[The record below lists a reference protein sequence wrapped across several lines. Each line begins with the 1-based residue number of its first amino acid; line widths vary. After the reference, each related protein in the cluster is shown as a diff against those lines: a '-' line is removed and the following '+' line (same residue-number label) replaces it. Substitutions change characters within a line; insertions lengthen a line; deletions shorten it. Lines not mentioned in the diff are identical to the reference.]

1 MTRPAYPFGTRKLVK
16 ITKIEEGDSFLGV
29 LCADPANSRWVQL
42 IILPIDRADVEIGQ
56 ERTIVYSPTDS
67 NTGVWRLQAAPARD
81 CEFPGRCLMPGPHHH
96 SECHTVEMI
105 RAYEEQFRR

>member
-1 MTRPAYPFGTRKLVK
+1 MTRPAYPFGTRKIVK

-29 LCADPANSRWVQL
+29 VCAEGGESKWCQVL
-42 IILPIDRADVEIGQ
+42 ILPIAGADVEVGQ
-56 ERTIVYSPTDS
+56 ERTIVYSASTQDA
-67 NTGVWRLQAAPARD
+67 GIWRLQAAPARD
-81 CEFPGRCLMPGPHHH
+81 CEFPGRCLMPGPHHP